1 MIEIAEPY
9 APIEELNFS
18 LYKQHGVRVFIKR
31 EDLSHPYIS
40 GNKWRKLKYH
50 LLAAQAQ
57 EKQHLQTYGGPYSN
71 HLLATA
77 AAGAKYGF
85 KTKGIVR
92 GEPVS
97 NPILK
102 LCSLFGMALAFVDRE
117 RYKTLVHEAISGNSS
132 TSSYFIIPEGGG
144 GALGEKGVAELV
156 QPWEYQH
163 VFTSIGTGSTM
174 RGILQGMQVANNLGV
189 VHGVV
194 VLKGAEAMAQEFIS
208 YPAHSYQ
215 LHFNYHEGGYAK
227 TNAELMQFIKDFAS
241 ETGVLL
247 DQVYEAK
254 MIRALNDL
262 IDKGS
267 IQPGQKVLALHN
279 GGLSG
284 LLSQLY

>member
-9 APIEELNFS
+9 APIEELNYS
-18 LYKQHGVRVFIKR
+18 LYKQYGVRFFIKR

-102 LCSLFGMALAFVDRE
+102 LCSLFGMDLQFVPRDTYKNLVQEALQE
-117 RYKTLVHEAISGNSS
+117 NSGKT
-132 TSSYFIIPEGGG
+132 SYIIPEGGG
-144 GALGEKGVAELV
+144 GALGEKGVSELV

-163 VFTSIGTGSTM
+163 VFTSVGTGSTM
-174 RGILQGMQVANNLGV
+174 KGLLQGMQDANNLGIV
-189 VHGVV
+189 QGVV

-208 YPAHSYQ
+208 FPAHSYQ

-227 TNAELMQFIKDFAS
+227 TNAALMQFIKDFAS

-254 MIRALNDL
+254 MIKALNDL
-262 IDKGS
+262 IVKGS
-267 IQPGQKVLALHN
+267 IKSGQKVLALHN

>member
-1 MIEIAEPY
+1 MIKIVDPY
-9 APIEELNFS
+9 APIEELNYS
-18 LYKQHGVRVFIKR
+18 LYKHYGVRVCIKR

-77 AAGAKYGF
+77 ASGAKYGF

-102 LCSLFGMALAFVDRE
+102 LCSLFGMELTFVDRE
-117 RYKTLVHEAISGNSS
+117 HYKTLVQEALQENSNT
-132 TSSYFIIPEGGG
+132 TSYIIPEGGG
-144 GALGEKGVAELV
+144 GALGEKGVSELV

-163 VFTSIGTGSTM
+163 VFTSVGTGSTM
-174 RGILQGMQVANNLGV
+174 RGLLQGMQAANNLGIV
-189 VHGVV
+189 QGVV
-194 VLKGAEAMAQEFIS
+194 VLKGAEAMAQEFINF
-208 YPAHSYQ
+208 PAHSYQ

-227 TNAELMQFIKDFAS
+227 TNAALMQFIKDFAS

-254 MIRALNDL
+254 MIKALNDL
-262 IDKGS
+262 IVKGS
-267 IQPGQKVLALHN
+267 IKSGQKVLALHN

>member
-1 MIEIAEPY
+1 MIKIVDPY
-9 APIEELNFS
+9 APIEELNYS
-18 LYKQHGVRVFIKR
+18 LYKHYGVRVCIKR

-102 LCSLFGMALAFVDRE
+102 LCSLFGMELTFVDRE
-117 RYKTLVHEAISGNSS
+117 HYKTLVQEALQENSNT
-132 TSSYFIIPEGGG
+132 TSYIIPEGGS
-144 GALGEKGVAELV
+144 GALGEKGVSELV

-163 VFTSIGTGSTM
+163 VFTSVGTGSTM
-174 RGILQGMQVANNLGV
+174 RGLLQGMQAANNLGIV
-189 VHGVV
+189 QGVV
-194 VLKGAEAMAQEFIS
+194 VLKGAEAMAQEFINF
-208 YPAHSYQ
+208 PAHSYQ

-227 TNAELMQFIKDFAS
+227 TNAALMQFIKDFAS

-254 MIRALNDL
+254 MIKALNDL
-262 IDKGS
+262 IVKGS
-267 IQPGQKVLALHN
+267 IKSGQKVLALHN

>member
-1 MIEIAEPY
+1 MIKIVDPY
-9 APIEELNFS
+9 APIEELNYS
-18 LYKQHGVRVFIKR
+18 LYKHYGVRVCIKR

-102 LCSLFGMALAFVDRE
+102 LCSLFGMELTFVDRE
-117 RYKTLVHEAISGNSS
+117 HYKTLVQEALQENSNT
-132 TSSYFIIPEGGG
+132 TSYIIPEGGS
-144 GALGEKGVAELV
+144 GALGEKGVSELV

-163 VFTSIGTGSTM
+163 VFTSVGTGSTM
-174 RGILQGMQVANNLGV
+174 RGLLQGMQAANNLGIV
-189 VHGVV
+189 QGVV
-194 VLKGAEAMAQEFIS
+194 VLKGAEAMAQEFINF
-208 YPAHSYQ
+208 PAHSYQ

-227 TNAELMQFIKDFAS
+227 TNAALMQFIKDFAS

-254 MIRALNDL
+254 MIKALNDL
-262 IDKGS
+262 IVKGS
-267 IQPGQKVLALHN
+267 IQQGQKVLALHN